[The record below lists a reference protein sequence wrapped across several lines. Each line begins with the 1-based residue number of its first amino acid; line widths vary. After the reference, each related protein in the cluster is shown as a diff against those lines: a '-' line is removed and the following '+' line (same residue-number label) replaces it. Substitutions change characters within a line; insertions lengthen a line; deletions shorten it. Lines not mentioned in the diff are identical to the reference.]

1 MPIYRI
7 LNPNFGE
14 RHLRE
19 WRRGVRH
26 TVVLLLAALAVCAA
40 GLVALDTT
48 DAPITEKL
56 FRAAWNA
63 TNLMTTLGDFTAF
76 DERQKVFMMGTMFVF
91 LVIGGYAV
99 SRLTGILSSDAVIEL
114 RENRLMARQLDQL
127 TQHVIVIGF
136 GPIGELVTGRL
147 RDNGDSVVV
156 IERAED
162 FAAQASALGYPVVLG
177 DAGAD
182 DRVFDR
188 AGVDRARALVVT
200 TDDPDR
206 KVAITLM
213 AHARN
218 PALKIAVTGAN
229 CARGELL
236 QRAGAS
242 EVVIADDIIADALI
256 GRLAKETKA

>member
-7 LNPNFGE
+7 VNPNFGE

-19 WRRGVRH
+19 WRRGVRR

-99 SRLTGILSSDAVIEL
+99 SRLTGILSSDAVMEL
-114 RENRLMARQLDQL
+114 RENRSMARQLDQL

-136 GPIGELVTGRL
+136 GPIGELVAGRL
-147 RDNGDSVVV
+147 RDNADSVVV

-177 DAGAD
+177 DAGVD

>member
-19 WRRGVRH
+19 WRRGVWH
-26 TVVLLLAALAVCAA
+26 TVALLLGTLAVCAA

-48 DAPITEKL
+48 GAPISEKF

-63 TNLMTTLGDFTAF
+63 TNLLTTLGDFTAL
-76 DERQKVFMMGTMFVF
+76 DERQRVFMMGTMFVF
-91 LVIGGYAV
+91 LMIGGYAL
-99 SRLTGILSSDAVIEL
+99 SRLTGILASDAVIEL
-114 RENRLMARQLDQL
+114 RENRSMARQLDQL

-136 GPIGELVTGRL
+136 GPIGELVTGML

-156 IERAED
+156 VERDED
-162 FAAQASALGYPVVLG
+162 LAAQASTLGYPVVLG

-182 DRVFDR
+182 DDVFDR
-188 AGVDRARALVVT
+188 AGVERARALVVT
-200 TDDPDR
+200 TEDPDR
-206 KVAITLM
+206 KVAITLI

-218 PALKIAVTGAN
+218 PALRIAVTGAN
-229 CARGELL
+229 GKHGALL
-236 QRAGAS
+236 RHAGAS
-242 EVVIADDIIADALI
+242 EVVIADDIIAGALI
-256 GRLAKETKA
+256 GRLARESKA